1 MMERVAR
8 TLVATCALAASACSS
23 MTPWSGGSSIE
34 FLSNT
39 QNTGV
44 KPDMTVRVY
53 ASTDPNTAD
62 IYLTDLPELA
72 DSSVPTDSLTAATGH
87 IVHIH
92 MFIAPEA
99 GKTPIAFTA
108 ANCTFTHIILAD
120 GAMGVYQ
127 GGGFLLPDS
136 KLGGSSFGGRTAQAT
151 LRPTAATTGFVDLLG
166 WNEAQ
171 GHIRVTLDV
180 ETAHALDA
188 RIATLMR
195 RPDLV
200 VID

>member
-1 MMERVAR
+1 MMERVGLGLA
-8 TLVATCALAASACSS
+8 VVGALGLGACSS
-23 MTPWSGGSSIE
+23 MTPWGGETSIE

-39 QNTGV
+39 KNTAV
-44 KPDMTVRVY
+44 IPALTLQVY
-53 ASTDPNTAD
+53 SSDDPTSAD
-62 IYLTDLPELA
+62 IYLTDMPELA
-72 DSSVPTDSLTAATGH
+72 DPSVSIDSIENATGH
-87 IVHIH
+87 LIHIH

-108 ANCTFTHIILAD
+108 ANFTIIHIILAD

-127 GGGFLLPDS
+127 GGGFLLPS
-136 KLGGSSFGGRTAQAT
+136 GQPGAATFGGRTSQAT

-171 GHIRVTLDV
+171 GHIHATLDV
-180 ETAHALDA
+180 ETAHRLDA
-188 RIATLMR
+188 RIATLLR

-200 VID
+200 AIN